1 MSANVNRRVEN
12 RIERYSPGGNLDH
25 TAKLYRAMAAIRHPQ
40 VMAHTDRVALLAE
53 SVAQAMGKDAK
64 AAFFA
69 GLLHDFGKI
78 VLPDTLFDGHDI
90 SAEEYADIK
99 THAISGWDILG
110 EFHMF
115 TAMCA
120 GLHHALY
127 HRGYGLTISDFPK
140 GITLPLIK
148 KVLEIATIVSICDF
162 VDAYT
167 HRKTKLKH
175 SPASKGKAEGKS
187 LRDLLLAQYPGDVQ
201 VIDLALSANQ
211 EFAEVV

>member
-1 MSANVNRRVEN
+1 VAIDVSRRVNN
-12 RIERYSPGGNLDH
+12 RITRYSPGGNLDH

-53 SVAQAMGKDAK
+53 KVAQAMGKDTK

-78 VLPDTLFDGHDI
+78 VLPDTLFDGHNI
-90 SAEEYADIK
+90 SADEYTNIK
-99 THAISGWDILG
+99 SHAISGFDILG

-115 TAMCA
+115 TALCA

-127 HRGYGLTISDFPK
+127 NRGYGLTIDDFPS

-148 KVLEIATIVSICDF
+148 KVLEIASIVSICDF
-162 VDAYT
+162 IDAYT

-175 SPASKGKAEGKS
+175 SPASQGKAQGQS
-187 LRDLLLAQYPGDVQ
+187 LRELLLAQYPGDANI
-201 VIDLALSANQ
+201 IDLALKTNC
-211 EFAEVV
+211 EFAPAD

>member
-1 MSANVNRRVEN
+1 LAIDVNRRVTN

-25 TAKLYRAMAAIRHPQ
+25 TAKLYRAMAAVRHPQ
-40 VMAHTDRVALLAE
+40 VVAHTDRVALLAE
-53 SVAQAMGKDAK
+53 KIAITLGKDSK

-90 SAEEYADIK
+90 SGDEYAEIK
-99 THAISGWDILG
+99 THAISGFDILG

-127 HRGYGLTISDFPK
+127 HRGYGLTIDDFPK

-148 KVLEIATIVSICDF
+148 KVLETATIVSICDF
-162 VDAYT
+162 IDAYT

-175 SPASKGKAEGKS
+175 SPASKGKSEGKT
-187 LRDLLLAQYPGDVQ
+187 LRELLLAQYPGDAQ
-201 VIDLALSANQ
+201 LIDLALEANQ
-211 EFAEVV
+211 EFAEVA